1 MAETPR
7 EAVLGSAFQEN
18 AAKIYSYIY
27 AKVGN
32 REAAED
38 LTSQVFLKAVR
49 WLAGDRSADSIRAW
63 LYTTA
68 RSTVI
73 DYWQEQAGRQTVPLD
88 TLEPYLFRGSDGAE
102 EVRRTRAQVL
112 RILGALSERE
122 REVLRLRFWHGYN
135 ATEIGKALGLTPGNV
150 RIVQM
155 RALQRAAALQAAET
169 AGRGWNESQT
179 QQKGDYGHE

>member
-1 MAETPR
+1 MPGTPR

-18 AAKIYSYIY
+18 AAKIYSFIY

-49 WLAGDRSADSIRAW
+49 WLASDRSADSIRAW

-68 RSTVI
+68 RSTII
-73 DYWQEQAGRQTVPLD
+73 DYWHEQTSCQTVPLE
-88 TLEPYLFRGSDGAE
+88 TLETYLFRGSDGTE
-102 EVRRTRAQVL
+102 EVRRTRAQAQ
-112 RILGALSERE
+112 RILGALSDRE
-122 REVLRLRFWHGYN
+122 REVLRLRFLHGYN

-155 RALQRAAALQAAET
+155 RALQHAAALQTAET
-169 AGRGWNESQT
+169 AGPDRKESRQ